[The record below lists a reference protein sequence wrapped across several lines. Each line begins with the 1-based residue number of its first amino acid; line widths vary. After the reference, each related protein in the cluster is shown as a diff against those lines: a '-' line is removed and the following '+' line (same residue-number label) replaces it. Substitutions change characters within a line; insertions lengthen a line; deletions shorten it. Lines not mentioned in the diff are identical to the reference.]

1 MSLSSRILLVQ
12 RSDRPLSSAA
22 ERLEAWGWR
31 CHDCHDGDTM
41 VGLLAE
47 QAFDVILIDPGVDDS
62 MTIVGYLKT
71 QAETKQI
78 PVVLAASEDASS
90 VAAHAL
96 ALGGDDVIVLPVED
110 SELYARVRA
119 LSRLRRMELERVRRE
134 SVLREFGLR
143 IEGAGRG
150 VPAIDKIGILLIGP
164 AGQEQVQVVT
174 ALGGAAAVAYAETI
188 DGALERLRRYDL
200 EVAVVTGA
208 DDSHQI
214 QRLLASIREDGALYH
229 LPVMLIAR
237 PDVFPDR
244 AGPFGWGVSD
254 VLFHPFHPEVLRL
267 RIQGWVRQQRLR
279 RRLCGQRWGET
290 LPWTVDH
297 LTKLY
302 GHGFLH
308 RYLEHQIGESRAVG
322 STLSVAT
329 FSVCG
334 MSTVNR
340 KLGFVRGDRL
350 LAELGD
356 LLGRL
361 IRAEDLP
368 ARLDTD
374 RLCVVMDGI
383 GIEEAREVAARIA
396 DAARRLG
403 VGAERARPLAVELRA
418 GVAELSPEDDTYSLL
433 ERGFAE
439 SEAVPLRHAS

>member
-12 RSDRPLSSAA
+12 RAERPLSSAA
-22 ERLEAWGWR
+22 ERLEQWGWR
-31 CHDCHDGDTM
+31 CLDCHDGDAM
-41 VGLLAE
+41 VALLAE
-47 QAFDVILIDPGVDDS
+47 QPFDVILLDPGVEDS

-71 QAETKQI
+71 QSGTKSI
-78 PVVLAASEDASS
+78 PLVLAASEDPSS

-96 ALGGDDVIVLPVED
+96 ALGGDDVIVLPVD
-110 SELYARVRA
+110 DAELYARIRA

-134 SVLREFGLR
+134 AVLREFGLQV
-143 IEGAGRG
+143 EAAGRG

-188 DGALERLRRYDL
+188 DGAFERLRRYDL

-208 DDSHQI
+208 SDQRQI

-244 AGPFGWGVSD
+244 AIPFEWGVSD

-267 RIQGWVRQQRLR
+267 RMQGWVRQQRLR
-279 RRLCGQRWGET
+279 RRLCGQLWGEA
-290 LPWTVDH
+290 LPWTVDR
-297 LTKLY
+297 LTRLY
-302 GHGFLH
+302 SHGFLH
-308 RYLEHQIGESRAVG
+308 RYLEHQIAESRARG
-322 STLSVAT
+322 STLAVAT
-329 FSVCG
+329 FAVTG
-334 MSTVNR
+334 MSAINR
-340 KLGFVRGDRL
+340 QLGFVSGDQL

-361 IRAEDLP
+361 TRAEDLP

-383 GIEEAREVAARIA
+383 GLAQARQVATRIA
-396 DAARRLG
+396 DAARRLT
-403 VGAERARPLAVELRA
+403 VGSGAARRLGIELRA
-418 GVAELSPEDDTYSLL
+418 GVSELAAGDDTYSLI
-433 ERGFAE
+433 ERSLACAE
-439 SEAVPLRHAS
+439 PPSLRQAS